1 MMQTK
6 NPTPTFRRSHWLA
19 GLASGALALSSPAAA
34 ETLQGALAKA
44 YENNP
49 TLTAARAGQRANDEN
64 VPIQKSYG
72 LPSLGAQGEYTE
84 NLIRPGNS
92 FSSPTRLITGAG
104 QLSVP
109 IYQGGAVRNA
119 VKAAKYRVEAGQAD
133 LRATEASI
141 FSQVVGAYMDVIRD
155 QAIVQLNQNNVSV
168 LKTNLQATSDR
179 FEIGDLTR
187 TDVAQS
193 QARLALAEGD
203 LRGAEANLI
212 ASRESY
218 IRLVGEAPVDLQP
231 PPQLPNL
238 PASAEDAVAV
248 ALGDNPDIAAAD
260 ERLSASRAD
269 IGVARSSRIPKLDG
283 TVSGSYTNFLGSLSS
298 GVPGVGVSQTQKTA
312 AAGVT
317 LTVPLFQGGR
327 PSAQV
332 RQAQARTSQA
342 IETYVATERDVI
354 AQTRGAYA
362 AWQANER
369 VIAATQ
375 QAVSANSLSLEG
387 VRAENS
393 VGTRSILDIL
403 NAEQEYL
410 NAQVQLVS
418 AKRNSY
424 VAAFSVLA
432 AMGKAEARDLGIEG
446 GPLYDPAANYERV
459 KGQIWDW
466 ADDPAPQQ
474 QTTST
479 RDVPAADASVPP
491 GDNPLIGPVDPER
504 GQ

>member
-1 MMQTK
+1 MHDIDTK
-6 NPTPTFRRSHWLA
+6 MTGRRARWLA
-19 GLASGALALSSPAAA
+19 GMALGALALSSQAQA

-64 VPIQKSYG
+64 VPIQKASG
-72 LPSLGAQGEYTE
+72 LPSVGASVDYQE
-84 NLIRPGNS
+84 NLVIPGNS
-92 FSSPTRLITGAG
+92 FVSPGRVLSAG
-104 QLSVP
+104 SQLSVP

-119 VKAAKYRVEAGQAD
+119 VKAAEYRVEAGQSD

-155 QAIVQLNQNNVSV
+155 QAIVQLNQKNVAV
-168 LKTNLQATSDR
+168 LKTNLQASSDR

-212 ASRESY
+212 RSRENY
-218 IRLVGEAPVDLQP
+218 VKLVGDAPVDLQP
-231 PPQLPNL
+231 PPALPNL
-238 PASAEDAVAV
+238 PQSVEDAVAI
-248 ALGDNPDIAAAD
+248 ALNNNPDIEAANQ
-260 ERLSASRAD
+260 RINASRAD
-269 IGVARSSRIPKLDG
+269 IGAARAARMPKLSATLG
-283 TVSGSYTNFLGSLSS
+283 GGYNNNLHSIPAGNTVAENTTKS
-298 GVPGVGVSQTQKTA
+298 A
-312 AAGVT
+312 AAGLSLT
-317 LTVPLFQGGR
+317 LPIFQGGR

-332 RQAQARTSQA
+332 RQAQSRSSQA

-369 VIAATQ
+369 VIAATE
-375 QAVSANSLSLEG
+375 QAVGANALSLEG

-446 GPLYDPAANYERV
+446 GALYDPAVNYRRV
-459 KGQIWDW
+459 RGQIWDW
-466 ADDPAPQQ
+466 ADDPRPQQ
-474 QTTST
+474 QATNT
-479 RDVPAADASVPP
+479 RSIPAADASVPAVE
-491 GDNPLIGPVDPER
+491 PLP
-504 GQ
+504 QQ

>member
-1 MMQTK
+1 MHDIDTRMTG
-6 NPTPTFRRSHWLA
+6 RRARWLVGMA
-19 GLASGALALSSPAAA
+19 LGALALSSQAQA

-64 VPIQKSYG
+64 VPIQKASG
-72 LPSLGAQGEYTE
+72 LPSVGASVDYQE
-84 NLIRPGNS
+84 NLVIPGNS
-92 FSSPTRLITGAG
+92 FVSPGRVLSAG
-104 QLSVP
+104 SQLSVP

-119 VKAAKYRVEAGQAD
+119 VKAAEYRVEAGQSD

-155 QAIVQLNQNNVSV
+155 QAIVQLNQKNVAV
-168 LKTNLQATSDR
+168 LKTNLQASSDR

-212 ASRESY
+212 RSRENY
-218 IRLVGEAPVDLQP
+218 VKLVGDAPIDLQP
-231 PPQLPNL
+231 PPALPNL
-238 PASAEDAVAV
+238 PQSVEDAVAI
-248 ALGDNPDIAAAD
+248 ALNNNPDIEAANQ
-260 ERLSASRAD
+260 RINASRAD
-269 IGVARSSRIPKLDG
+269 IGAARAARMPKLSATLG
-283 TVSGSYTNFLGSLSS
+283 GGYNNNLHSIPAGNTVAENTTKS
-298 GVPGVGVSQTQKTA
+298 A
-312 AAGVT
+312 AAGLSLT
-317 LTVPLFQGGR
+317 LPIFQGGR

-332 RQAQARTSQA
+332 RQAQSRSSQA

-369 VIAATQ
+369 VIAATE
-375 QAVSANSLSLEG
+375 QAVGANALSLEG

-446 GPLYDPAANYERV
+446 GALYDPAVNYRRV
-459 KGQIWDW
+459 RGQIWDW
-466 ADDPAPQQ
+466 ADDPKPQQ
-474 QTTST
+474 QATDT
-479 RDVPAADASVPP
+479 RSVPAADASVPAVE
-491 GDNPLIGPVDPER
+491 PLP
-504 GQ
+504 QQ

>member
-1 MMQTK
+1 MHDGKEIETG
-6 NPTPTFRRSHWLA
+6 RRSRWLA
-19 GLASGALALSSPAAA
+19 GLAMGAMVASAPVQA

-49 TLTAARAGQRANDEN
+49 TLTGARAGQRANDEN
-64 VPIQKSYG
+64 VPIQKASG
-72 LPSLGAQGEYTE
+72 LPSVGSQGEYTE
-84 NLIRPGNS
+84 NLVRPGNS
-92 FSSPTRLITGAG
+92 FSSPTRLITLGG

-119 VKAAKYRVEAGQAD
+119 VKAAKFRVEAGQAD

-155 QAIVQLNQNNVSV
+155 IAIVQLNQKNVAV
-168 LKTNLQATSDR
+168 LRTNLQATSDR

-203 LRGAEANLI
+203 LRTAEANLI
-212 ASRESY
+212 RSRENY
-218 IRLVGEAPVDLQP
+218 IRLVGDAPVDLQAP
-231 PPQLPNL
+231 PPLPGL
-238 PASAEDAVAV
+238 PATAEDAVAI
-248 ALGDNPDIAAAD
+248 ALNHNPDIDAANQ
-260 ERLSASRAD
+260 RLGASRAD
-269 IGVARSSRIPKLDG
+269 IGVARASRLPKIDA
-283 TVSGSYTNFLGSLSS
+283 TVSGGYTNFLNSLAS
-298 GVPGVGVSQTQKTA
+298 GVPGVSVAQDQTSA

-327 PSAQV
+327 PSARV
-332 RQAQARTSQA
+332 RQAQAQTSQA
-342 IETYVATERDVI
+342 IENYVATERDVI

-369 VIAATQ
+369 IIAATE
-375 QAVSANSLSLEG
+375 QAVSANGLSLEG

-418 AKRNSY
+418 ARRNSY

-446 GPLYDPAANYERV
+446 GALYDPEANYRRV
-459 KGQIWDW
+459 QGQIWDW
-466 ADDPAPQQ
+466 ADDPRPQQ
-474 QTTST
+474 VATGT
-479 RDVPAADASVPP
+479 RGVNAADANIPASVDAAVP
-491 GDNPLIGPVDPER
+491 
-504 GQ
+504 Q

>member
-1 MMQTK
+1 MHDIDTRMTG
-6 NPTPTFRRSHWLA
+6 RRARWLVGMA
-19 GLASGALALSSPAAA
+19 LGALALSSQAQA

-64 VPIQKSYG
+64 VPIQKASG
-72 LPSLGAQGEYTE
+72 LPSVGASVDYQE
-84 NLIRPGNS
+84 NLVIPGNS
-92 FSSPTRLITGAG
+92 FVAPGRVLSAG
-104 QLSVP
+104 SQLSVP
-109 IYQGGAVRNA
+109 IYQGGAMRNA
-119 VKAAKYRVEAGQAD
+119 VKAAEYRVEAGQSD

-155 QAIVQLNQNNVSV
+155 QAIVQLNQKNVAV
-168 LKTNLQATSDR
+168 LKTNLQASSDR

-212 ASRESY
+212 RSRENY
-218 IRLVGEAPVDLQP
+218 VKLVGDAPVDLQP
-231 PPQLPNL
+231 PPALPNL
-238 PASAEDAVAV
+238 PQSVEDAVAI
-248 ALGDNPDIAAAD
+248 ALNNNPDIEAANQ
-260 ERLSASRAD
+260 RINASRAD
-269 IGVARSSRIPKLDG
+269 IGAARAARMPKLSATLG
-283 TVSGSYTNFLGSLSS
+283 GGYNNNLHSIPAGNTVAENTTKS
-298 GVPGVGVSQTQKTA
+298 A
-312 AAGVT
+312 AAGLSLT
-317 LTVPLFQGGR
+317 LPIFQGGR

-332 RQAQARTSQA
+332 RQAQSRSSQA

-369 VIAATQ
+369 VIAATE
-375 QAVSANSLSLEG
+375 QAVGANALSLEG

-446 GPLYDPAANYERV
+446 GALYDPAVNYRRV
-459 KGQIWDW
+459 RGQIWDW
-466 ADDPAPQQ
+466 ADDPKPQQ
-474 QTTST
+474 QATDT
-479 RDVPAADASVPP
+479 RSIPAADASVPAVE
-491 GDNPLIGPVDPER
+491 PLP
-504 GQ
+504 QQ

>member
-1 MMQTK
+1 MHDPDPK
-6 NPTPTFRRSHWLA
+6 SPRRRSPWLA
-19 GLASGALALSSPAAA
+19 GLAVGALMIASQAQA

-64 VPIQKSYG
+64 VPIEKSFG
-72 LPSLGAQGEYTE
+72 LPSVGTTTDYTE
-84 NLIRPGNS
+84 NIIIPGNS
-92 FSSPTRLITGAG
+92 FSSPARSISAGA

-119 VKAAKYRVEAGQAD
+119 VRAAKYRVEAGQAD
-133 LRATEASI
+133 LRATEASV
-141 FSQVVGAYMDVIRD
+141 FAQVVGAYMDVLRD
-155 QAIVQLNQNNVSV
+155 MAIVQLNQNNVSV

-193 QARLALAEGD
+193 EARLALAEGD
-203 LRGAEANLI
+203 LRTAEASLI
-212 ASRESY
+212 ASREAY

-231 PPQLPNL
+231 PPPLPNL
-238 PASAEDAVAV
+238 PATAEDAVSV
-248 ALGDNPDIAAAD
+248 ALTSNPDIEAANQ
-260 ERLSASRAD
+260 LVSASRAD
-269 IGVARSSRIPKLDG
+269 IGTAKAGRAPKLSATLG
-283 TVSGSYTNFLGSLSS
+283 GGYNNFLGSLSS
-298 GVPGVGVSQTQKTA
+298 GVPGLGVSQETSSA
-312 AAGVT
+312 AAGVS
-317 LTVPLFQGGR
+317 LTIPVFQGGR

-332 RQAQARTSQA
+332 RQAQSRSSQA

-369 VIAATQ
+369 IISATQ
-375 QAVSANSLSLEG
+375 QAVSANALSLEG

-410 NAQVQLVS
+410 NTQVQLVS

-474 QTTST
+474 QATDT
-479 RDVPAADASVPP
+479 RGVAAADASVPA
-491 GDNPLIGPVDPER
+491 GANPLIGPVDPARE
-504 GQ
+504 Q

>member
-1 MMQTK
+1 MHDIDTK
-6 NPTPTFRRSHWLA
+6 MTGRRARWLA
-19 GLASGALALSSPAAA
+19 GMALGALALSSQAQA

-64 VPIQKSYG
+64 VPIQKASG
-72 LPSLGAQGEYTE
+72 LPSVGASVDYQE
-84 NLIRPGNS
+84 NLVIPGNS
-92 FSSPTRLITGAG
+92 FVSPGRVLSAG
-104 QLSVP
+104 SQLSVP

-119 VKAAKYRVEAGQAD
+119 VKAAEYRVEAGQSD

-155 QAIVQLNQNNVSV
+155 QAIVQLNQKNVAV
-168 LKTNLQATSDR
+168 LKTNLQASSDR

-212 ASRESY
+212 RSRENY
-218 IRLVGEAPVDLQP
+218 VKLVGDAPVDLQP
-231 PPQLPNL
+231 PPALPNL
-238 PASAEDAVAV
+238 PQSVEDAVAI
-248 ALGDNPDIAAAD
+248 ALINNPDIEAANQ
-260 ERLSASRAD
+260 RINASRAD
-269 IGVARSSRIPKLDG
+269 IGAARAARMPKLSATLG
-283 TVSGSYTNFLGSLSS
+283 GGYNNNLHSIPAGNTVAENTTKS
-298 GVPGVGVSQTQKTA
+298 A
-312 AAGVT
+312 AAGLSLT
-317 LTVPLFQGGR
+317 LPIFQGGR

-332 RQAQARTSQA
+332 RQAQSRSSQA

-369 VIAATQ
+369 VIAATE
-375 QAVSANSLSLEG
+375 QAVGANALSLEG

-446 GPLYDPAANYERV
+446 GALYDPAVNYRRV
-459 KGQIWDW
+459 RGQIWDW
-466 ADDPAPQQ
+466 ADDPKPQQ
-474 QTTST
+474 QATDT
-479 RDVPAADASVPP
+479 RSVPAADASVPAVE
-491 GDNPLIGPVDPER
+491 PLP
-504 GQ
+504 QQ

>member
-1 MMQTK
+1 MHDIDTRMTG
-6 NPTPTFRRSHWLA
+6 RRARWLVGMA
-19 GLASGALALSSPAAA
+19 LGALALSSQAQA

-64 VPIQKSYG
+64 VPIQKASG
-72 LPSLGAQGEYTE
+72 LPSVGASVDYQE
-84 NLIRPGNS
+84 NLVIPGNS
-92 FSSPTRLITGAG
+92 FVAPGRVLSAG
-104 QLSVP
+104 SQLSVP

-119 VKAAKYRVEAGQAD
+119 VKAAEYRVEAGQSD

-155 QAIVQLNQNNVSV
+155 QAIVQLNQKNVAV
-168 LKTNLQATSDR
+168 LKTNLQASSDR

-212 ASRESY
+212 RSRENY
-218 IRLVGEAPVDLQP
+218 VKLVGDAPVDLQP
-231 PPQLPNL
+231 PPALPNL
-238 PASAEDAVAV
+238 PQSVEDAVAI
-248 ALGDNPDIAAAD
+248 ALNNNPDIEAANQ
-260 ERLSASRAD
+260 RINASRAD
-269 IGVARSSRIPKLDG
+269 IGAARAARMPKLSATLG
-283 TVSGSYTNFLGSLSS
+283 GGYNNNLHSIPAGNTVAENTTKS
-298 GVPGVGVSQTQKTA
+298 A
-312 AAGVT
+312 AAGLSLT
-317 LTVPLFQGGR
+317 LPIFQGGR

-332 RQAQARTSQA
+332 RQAQSRSSQA

-369 VIAATQ
+369 VIAATE
-375 QAVSANSLSLEG
+375 QAVGANALSLEG

-446 GPLYDPAANYERV
+446 GALYDPAVNYRRV
-459 KGQIWDW
+459 RGQIWDW
-466 ADDPAPQQ
+466 ADDPKPQQ
-474 QTTST
+474 QATDT
-479 RDVPAADASVPP
+479 RNVPAADASVPAAE
-491 GDNPLIGPVDPER
+491 PLP
-504 GQ
+504 QQ

>member
-1 MMQTK
+1 MTG
-6 NPTPTFRRSHWLA
+6 RRARWLA
-19 GLASGALALSSPAAA
+19 GMALGALALSSQAQA

-64 VPIQKSYG
+64 VPIQKASG
-72 LPSLGAQGEYTE
+72 LPSVGASVDYQE
-84 NLIRPGNS
+84 NLVIPGNS
-92 FSSPTRLITGAG
+92 FVSPGRVLSAG
-104 QLSVP
+104 SQLSVP

-119 VKAAKYRVEAGQAD
+119 VKAAEYRVEAGQSD

-155 QAIVQLNQNNVSV
+155 QAIVQLNQKNVAV
-168 LKTNLQATSDR
+168 LKTNLQASSDR

-212 ASRESY
+212 RSRENY
-218 IRLVGEAPVDLQP
+218 VKLVGDAPVDLQP
-231 PPQLPNL
+231 PPALPNL
-238 PASAEDAVAV
+238 PQSVEDAVAI
-248 ALGDNPDIAAAD
+248 ALNNNPDIEAANQ
-260 ERLSASRAD
+260 RINASRAD
-269 IGVARSSRIPKLDG
+269 IGAARAARMPKLSATLG
-283 TVSGSYTNFLGSLSS
+283 GGYNNNLHSIPAGNTVAENTTKS
-298 GVPGVGVSQTQKTA
+298 A
-312 AAGVT
+312 AAGLSLT
-317 LTVPLFQGGR
+317 LPIFQGGR

-332 RQAQARTSQA
+332 RQAQSRSSQA

-369 VIAATQ
+369 VIAATE
-375 QAVSANSLSLEG
+375 QAVGANALSLEG

-446 GPLYDPAANYERV
+446 GALYDPAVNYRRV
-459 KGQIWDW
+459 RGQIWDW
-466 ADDPAPQQ
+466 ADDPKPQQ
-474 QTTST
+474 QATNT
-479 RDVPAADASVPP
+479 RSIPAADASVPAVE
-491 GDNPLIGPVDPER
+491 PLP
-504 GQ
+504 QQ

>member
-1 MMQTK
+1 MHDIDTRMTG
-6 NPTPTFRRSHWLA
+6 RRARWLVGMA
-19 GLASGALALSSPAAA
+19 LGALALSSQAQA

-64 VPIQKSYG
+64 VPIQKASG
-72 LPSLGAQGEYTE
+72 LPSVGASVDYQE
-84 NLIRPGNS
+84 NLVIPGNS
-92 FSSPTRLITGAG
+92 FVAPGRVLSAG
-104 QLSVP
+104 SQLSVP
-109 IYQGGAVRNA
+109 IYQGGAMRNA
-119 VKAAKYRVEAGQAD
+119 VKAAEYRVEAGQSD

-155 QAIVQLNQNNVSV
+155 QAIVQLNQKNVAV
-168 LKTNLQATSDR
+168 LKTNLQASSDR

-212 ASRESY
+212 RSRENY
-218 IRLVGEAPVDLQP
+218 VKLVGDAPIDLQP
-231 PPQLPNL
+231 PPALPNL
-238 PASAEDAVAV
+238 PQSVEDAVAI
-248 ALGDNPDIAAAD
+248 ALNNNPDIEAANQ
-260 ERLSASRAD
+260 RINASRAD
-269 IGVARSSRIPKLDG
+269 IGAARAARMPKLSATLG
-283 TVSGSYTNFLGSLSS
+283 GGYNNNLHSIPAGNTVAENTTKS
-298 GVPGVGVSQTQKTA
+298 A
-312 AAGVT
+312 AAGLSLT
-317 LTVPLFQGGR
+317 LPIFQGGR

-332 RQAQARTSQA
+332 RQAQSRSSQA

-369 VIAATQ
+369 VIAATE
-375 QAVSANSLSLEG
+375 QAVGANALSLEG

-446 GPLYDPAANYERV
+446 GALYDPAVNYRRV
-459 KGQIWDW
+459 RGQIWDW
-466 ADDPAPQQ
+466 ADDPKPQQ
-474 QTTST
+474 QATDT
-479 RDVPAADASVPP
+479 RSIPAADASVPAVE
-491 GDNPLIGPVDPER
+491 PLP
-504 GQ
+504 QQ

>member
-1 MMQTK
+1 MLDTDKKQ
-6 NPTPTFRRSHWLA
+6 PLRRARWLS
-19 GLASGALALSSPAAA
+19 GLAVGALMLAPAAQA
-34 ETLQGALAKA
+34 ETLQDALAKA

-49 TLTAARAGQRANDEN
+49 TLTGARAGQRANDEN
-64 VPIQKSYG
+64 VPIQKSQG
-72 LPSLGAQGEYTE
+72 LPQVGAQIDYQE
-84 NLIRPGNS
+84 NLVLPGNAF
-92 FSSPTRLITGAG
+92 FSPKRSVNVGG
-104 QLSVP
+104 QVSVP

-119 VKAAKYRVEAGQAD
+119 VKAAKFRVEAGQAD

-141 FSQVVGAYMDVIRD
+141 FSQTVGAYMDVIRD
-155 QAIVQLNQNNVSV
+155 QAIVQLNQKNVAV
-168 LKTNLQATSDR
+168 LRTNLQASSDR

-203 LRGAEANLI
+203 LRTAESNLI
-212 ASRESY
+212 SSRESY
-218 IRLVGEAPVDLQP
+218 IRLVGDTPVDLEQP
-231 PPQLPNL
+231 PMLPNL
-238 PASAEDAVAV
+238 PATAEEAVAI
-248 ALGDNPDIAAAD
+248 ALNNNPDIDAANQ
-260 ERLSASRAD
+260 LVSASRAD
-269 IGVARSSRIPKLDG
+269 ISVARASRLPKLSATTTG
-283 TVSGSYTNFLGSLSS
+283 GYTNNLSS
-298 GVPGVGVSQTQKTA
+298 IPPANTTSENVTKSAQ
-312 AAGVT
+312 AGLS
-317 LTVPLFQGGR
+317 LTIPLFQGGR

-332 RQAQARTSQA
+332 RQAQSRTSQA
-342 IETYVATERDVI
+342 IENYVEVERSVI

-369 VIAATQ
+369 IITATQ
-375 QAVSANSLSLEG
+375 QAVSANGLSLEG

-410 NAQVQLVS
+410 NTQVQLVS
-418 AKRNSY
+418 AQRNSY

-446 GPLYDPAANYERV
+446 GTLYDPEVNYKRV

-474 QTTST
+474 VANDT
-479 RDVPAADASVPP
+479 RGVPAATANVPV
-491 GDNPLIGPVDPER
+491 GPPSLSP
-504 GQ
+504 Q

>member
-1 MMQTK
+1 MHDIDTK
-6 NPTPTFRRSHWLA
+6 MTGRRARWLA
-19 GLASGALALSSPAAA
+19 GMALGALALSSQAQA

-64 VPIQKSYG
+64 VPIQKASG
-72 LPSLGAQGEYTE
+72 LPSVGASVDYQE
-84 NLIRPGNS
+84 NLVIPGNS
-92 FSSPTRLITGAG
+92 FVSPGRVLSAG
-104 QLSVP
+104 SQLSVP

-119 VKAAKYRVEAGQAD
+119 VKAAEYRVEAGQSD

-155 QAIVQLNQNNVSV
+155 QAIVQLNQKNVAV
-168 LKTNLQATSDR
+168 LKTNLQASSDR

-212 ASRESY
+212 RSRENY
-218 IRLVGEAPVDLQP
+218 VKLVGDAPVDLQP
-231 PPQLPNL
+231 PPALPNL
-238 PASAEDAVAV
+238 PQSVEDAVAI
-248 ALGDNPDIAAAD
+248 ALNNNPDIEAANQ
-260 ERLSASRAD
+260 RINASRAD
-269 IGVARSSRIPKLDG
+269 IGAARAARMPKLSATLG
-283 TVSGSYTNFLGSLSS
+283 GGYNNNLHSIPAGNTVAENTTKS
-298 GVPGVGVSQTQKTA
+298 A
-312 AAGVT
+312 AAGLSLT
-317 LTVPLFQGGR
+317 LPIFQGGR

-332 RQAQARTSQA
+332 RQAQSRSSQA

-369 VIAATQ
+369 VIAATE
-375 QAVSANSLSLEG
+375 QAVGANALSLEG

-446 GPLYDPAANYERV
+446 GALYDPAANYRRV
-459 KGQIWDW
+459 RGQIWDW
-466 ADDPAPQQ
+466 ADDPKPQQ
-474 QTTST
+474 QATDT
-479 RDVPAADASVPP
+479 RSVPAADASVPA
-491 GDNPLIGPVDPER
+491 VDPLP
-504 GQ
+504 QQ

>member
-1 MMQTK
+1 MTG
-6 NPTPTFRRSHWLA
+6 RRARWLA
-19 GLASGALALSSPAAA
+19 GMALGALALSSQAQA

-64 VPIQKSYG
+64 VPIQKASG
-72 LPSLGAQGEYTE
+72 LPSVGASVDYQE
-84 NLIRPGNS
+84 NLVIPGNS
-92 FSSPTRLITGAG
+92 FVSPGRVLSAG
-104 QLSVP
+104 SQLSVP

-119 VKAAKYRVEAGQAD
+119 VKAAEYRVEAGQSD

-155 QAIVQLNQNNVSV
+155 QAIVQLNQKNVAV
-168 LKTNLQATSDR
+168 LKTNLQASSDR

-212 ASRESY
+212 RSRENY
-218 IRLVGEAPVDLQP
+218 VKLVGDAPIDLQP
-231 PPQLPNL
+231 PPALPNL
-238 PASAEDAVAV
+238 PQSVEDAVAI
-248 ALGDNPDIAAAD
+248 ALNNNPDIEAANQ
-260 ERLSASRAD
+260 RINASRAD
-269 IGVARSSRIPKLDG
+269 IGAARAARMPKLSATLG
-283 TVSGSYTNFLGSLSS
+283 GGYNNNLHSIPAGNTVAENTTKS
-298 GVPGVGVSQTQKTA
+298 A
-312 AAGVT
+312 AAGLSLT
-317 LTVPLFQGGR
+317 LPIFQGGR

-332 RQAQARTSQA
+332 RQAQSRSSQA

-369 VIAATQ
+369 VIAATE
-375 QAVSANSLSLEG
+375 QAVGANALSLEG

-446 GPLYDPAANYERV
+446 GALYDPAVNYRRV
-459 KGQIWDW
+459 RGQIWDW
-466 ADDPAPQQ
+466 ADDPKPQQ
-474 QTTST
+474 QATDT
-479 RDVPAADASVPP
+479 RSIPAADASVPAIE
-491 GDNPLIGPVDPER
+491 PLP
-504 GQ
+504 QQ

>member
-1 MMQTK
+1 MTMLDTDK
-6 NPTPTFRRSHWLA
+6 KRPLPRARWLA
-19 GLASGALALSSPAAA
+19 GLAVGALTLSSAAHA
-34 ETLQGALAKA
+34 ETLQDALAKA

-64 VPIQKSYG
+64 VPIQKSGG
-72 LPSLGAQGEYTE
+72 LPNIGVGVDYQE
-84 NLIRPGNS
+84 NLVLPGNS
-92 FSSPTRLITGAG
+92 FFSPKRFVSVGG

-119 VKAAKYRVEAGQAD
+119 VKAAKFRVESGQAN

-141 FSQVVGAYMDVIRD
+141 FAQTVGAYMDVIRD
-155 QAIVQLNQNNVSV
+155 QAIVQFNQKNVSV
-168 LKTNLQATSDR
+168 LRTNLQATSDR

-193 QARLALAEGD
+193 QARLALAEGN
-203 LRGAEANLI
+203 LQTAEANLI

-218 IRLVGEAPVDLQP
+218 TRLVGDAPVDLEQ

-238 PASAEDAVAV
+238 PTSPDEAVAI
-248 ALGDNPDIAAAD
+248 ALTSNPDIEAANQ
-260 ERLSASRAD
+260 LVSASRAD
-269 IGVARSSRIPKLDG
+269 IGVARAGRLPKLSA
-283 TVSGSYTNFLGSLSS
+283 TS
-298 GVPGVGVSQTQKTA
+298 
-312 AAGVT
+312 AAGYNNNLNSIPPANTTSENVT
-317 LTVPLFQGGR
+317 TSARAGLSLTIPIFQGGR

-332 RQAQARTSQA
+332 RQAQSRASQA
-342 IETYVATERDVI
+342 IEKYVEVERSVI

-369 VIAATQ
+369 IIAATQ
-375 QAVSANSLSLEG
+375 QAVSANGLSLEG

-410 NAQVQLVS
+410 NTQVQLVS
-418 AKRNSY
+418 AQRNSY

-446 GPLYDPAANYERV
+446 GALYDPEVNYNRV

-474 QTTST
+474 QATDT
-479 RDVPAADASVPP
+479 RAIPAATASVPV
-491 GDNPLIGPVDPER
+491 GPPALPR
-504 GQ
+504 Q

>member
-1 MMQTK
+1 MHDLQAK
-6 NPTPTFRRSHWLA
+6 LPLRRARLFG
-19 GLASGALALSSPAAA
+19 GLALGALMLASQAQA

-72 LPSLGAQGEYTE
+72 LPSLGGQVDYQE
-84 NLIRPGNS
+84 NIVVPGNS
-92 FSSPTRLITGAG
+92 FTSPGRVLSATG
-104 QLSVP
+104 QFSVP

-119 VKAAKYRVEAGQAD
+119 VKAAKFRVEAGQAD

-141 FSQVVGAYMDVIRD
+141 FAQVVGAYMDVIRD
-155 QAIVQLNQNNVSV
+155 QAIVQLNLKNVSV
-168 LKTNLQATSDR
+168 LRTNLQATSDR

-193 QARLALAEGD
+193 EARLALAEGD
-203 LRGAEANLI
+203 LRTAEANLI

-218 IRLVGEAPVDLQP
+218 IRLVGDAPVDLESP
-231 PPQLPNL
+231 PTLPNL
-238 PASAEDAVAV
+238 PSSAEDAVAI
-248 ALGDNPDIAAAD
+248 ALNSNPDIEAANQIVNAN
-260 ERLSASRAD
+260 RAD
-269 IGVARSSRIPKLDG
+269 IGVARASRMPKLSG
-283 TVSGSYTNFLGSLSS
+283 TVGGGYSDYLGSLR
-298 GVPGVGVSQTQKTA
+298 GTDQTGARFAQTTTSA
-312 AAGVT
+312 QAGLS

-327 PSAQV
+327 PAAQV
-332 RQAQARTSQA
+332 RQAQSRTSQA
-342 IETYVATERDVI
+342 IENYVETERGVI

-369 VIAATQ
+369 IIAATQ
-375 QAVSANSLSLEG
+375 QAVGANALSLEG

-410 NAQVQLVS
+410 NTQVQLVS
-418 AKRNSY
+418 ARRNSY

-446 GPLYDPAANYERV
+446 GALYDPAVNYERV
-459 KGQIWDW
+459 RGKIFDWD
-466 ADDPAPQQ
+466 DDPKPQQ
-474 QTTST
+474 QST
-479 RDVPAADASVPP
+479 DTRSVPAANANVPAGEPLP
-491 GDNPLIGPVDPER
+491 G
-504 GQ
+504 Q

>member
-1 MMQTK
+1 MTMREPYMKQSL
-6 NPTPTFRRSHWLA
+6 RRTRWLS
-19 GLASGALALSSPAAA
+19 GLAVGALAISSQAQA

-49 TLTAARAGQRANDEN
+49 TLTGARAGQRANDEN
-64 VPIQKSYG
+64 VPIQKSFG
-72 LPSLGAQGEYTE
+72 LPDVSTRADYEE
-84 NLIRPGNS
+84 NLITPGNS
-92 FSSPTRLITGAG
+92 FSSPTRSFVASG

-119 VKAAKYRVEAGQAD
+119 VRAAKYRVEAGQAD

-141 FSQVVGAYMDVIRD
+141 FAQVVGAYMDVIRD
-155 QAIVQLNQNNVSV
+155 QAIVRLNQKNVSV
-168 LKTNLQATSDR
+168 LRTNLQASSDR

-193 QARLALAEGD
+193 EARLALAEGD

-218 IRLVGEAPVDLQP
+218 IRLVGDAPVDLQAP
-231 PPQLPNL
+231 PALPNL
-238 PASAEDAVAV
+238 PASPEDAVAI
-248 ALGDNPDIAAAD
+248 ALTNNPDIEAANLEVDATRAD
-260 ERLSASRAD
+260 INVAKASRA
-269 IGVARSSRIPKLDG
+269 PKLSATHG
-283 TVSGSYTNFLGSLSS
+283 GGYNNFLGSLRS
-298 GVPGVGVSQTQKTA
+298 GVSGASVTQETSSA
-312 AAGVT
+312 AAGVSVT
-317 LTVPLFQGGR
+317 LPIFTAGR
-327 PSAQV
+327 RSAQV
-332 RQAQARTSQA
+332 RQSQSRSSQA
-342 IETYVATERDVI
+342 IENYVATERGVI

-369 VIAATQ
+369 VITATE
-375 QAVSANSLSLEG
+375 QAVSANALSLEG

-410 NAQVQLVS
+410 NTQVQLVS
-418 AKRNSY
+418 ARRNSY

-446 GPLYDPAANYERV
+446 GALYDPAANYNRV
-459 KGQIWDW
+459 KGELWDW

-474 QTTST
+474 QATDT
-479 RDVPAADASVPP
+479 RGIPSADASVAA
-491 GDNPLIGPVDPER
+491 GDPLPR
-504 GQ
+504 Q